1 MGRGGL
7 AATCWECVVEFV
19 ILRLEIFCMKR
30 VLVTGAC
37 GQLGSE
43 LSIALAELLGA
54 ENVIISDI
62 SPTAKHP
69 SDLEFLLLDVL
80 DQGAIHST
88 IEKYRIEVVFHLAA
102 MLSATGEQRP
112 RNAWTLN
119 MDGLINIL
127 EVCRDLS
134 VDKVFWPSS
143 IAAFGPHT
151 QSVDTPQHT
160 IMDPETIYGIS
171 KLSGE
176 LWCDYFHARFGL
188 DVRSL
193 RYPGLISYQS
203 PPGGGTTDYAIAI
216 FHSALKGEPYEC
228 FLGENTRLPMMYM
241 SDAVKAAIELMSA
254 SKENI
259 TIRTSYNLA
268 AFSVTPGE
276 LTAAIQ
282 THFQEFNTIYKTD
295 FRDLIARTWPQT
307 IDDLIARKDWGWQHD
322 YGLDEMVAEM
332 IRNLAVA
339 D

>member
-1 MGRGGL
+1 
-7 AATCWECVVEFV
+7 
-19 ILRLEIFCMKR
+19 MKR

-43 LSIALAELLGA
+43 LSVALAKVMGA
-54 ENVIISDI
+54 EHVIISDI
-62 SPTAKHP
+62 SQSAEHL
-69 SDLEFLLLDVL
+69 SDMQYLHLDVL
-80 DQGAIHST
+80 DQRAVHNAIK
-88 IEKYRIEVVFHLAA
+88 EYRIDVVFHLAA
-102 MLSATGEQRP
+102 MLSVKGEQRP

-119 MDGLINIL
+119 MEGLINLL
-127 EVCRDLS
+127 EVCHDLS

-151 QSVDTPQHT
+151 QSVDTPQYT

-171 KLSGE
+171 KQSGE
-176 LWCDYFHARFGL
+176 LWCDYYHARFGL

-193 RYPGLISYQS
+193 RYPGLISYKS

-241 SDAVKAAIELMSA
+241 SDAVKATIELMSA
-254 SKENI
+254 PQENI

-276 LTAAIQ
+276 LTATIQ
-282 THFQEFNTIYKTD
+282 TQFPEFNTIYKPD
-295 FRDLIARTWPQT
+295 FRDLIANTWPQT
-307 IDDLIARKDWGWQHD
+307 IDDSIARQDWGWQHD
-322 YGLDEMVAEM
+322 YGLDGMVAEM
-332 IRNLAVA
+332 IRNWR
-339 D
+339 